1 MRYLAP
7 FLLLACSPL
16 ALLWLSEPAQQT
28 GKVAAF
34 FPPWWSLGELLDA
47 VAEAGDVIGI
57 PTLPFVLTISGDP
70 RHIDARLHQAGA
82 IMVLHRALPFICSN
96 G

>member
-1 MRYLAP
+1 MPGGSFIAI
-7 FLLLACSPL
+7 SG
-16 ALLWLSEPAQQT
+16 ALSAARLQ
-28 GKVAAF
+28 VAAF
-34 FPPWWSLGELLDA
+34 FPPWWSLGESLDA